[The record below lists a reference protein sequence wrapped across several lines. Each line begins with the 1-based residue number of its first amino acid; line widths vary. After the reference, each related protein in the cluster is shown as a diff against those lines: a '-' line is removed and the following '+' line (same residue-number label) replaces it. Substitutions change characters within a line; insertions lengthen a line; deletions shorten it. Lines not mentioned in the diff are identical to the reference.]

1 MFERGVAIVTLT
13 KWGVPTSM
21 NVANAL
27 GKTQIKCKMYAPRQ
41 LCSDRISPFD
51 GTPRDQFAKLFNDFD
66 AIIAVMAV
74 GIVVR
79 SIATLIA
86 NKKTDPAIVVIDD
99 LGKYAISLLSGQIR
113 GANRLA
119 KIVAKEIGAIPVV
132 TTATEL
138 LGKKSVEEIA
148 EEHNLNL
155 VNFES
160 LTLVNSAIVNERKI
174 LVAAIGGVACPK
186 IENTDPK
193 PISNIDQLK
202 EMMKNYDAGIVISPT
217 ILPLEG
223 LTKSVALLITKLS
236 TRSPEESSP

>member
-13 KWGVPTSM
+13 KWGVLTSM

-27 GKTQIKCKMYAPRQ
+27 AKTQIKYKLYAPRH
-41 LCSDRISPFD
+41 LSSDRILPFD
-51 GTPRDQFAKLFNDFD
+51 GNPRDQFAKLFNDFD

-79 SIATLIA
+79 SIAPLIA
-86 NKKTDPAIVVIDD
+86 NKRSDPAVVVVDD
-99 LGKYAISLLSGQIR
+99 LGKYAVSLLSGQIR

-119 KIVAKEIGAIPVV
+119 KIVSKEIGSIPVV

-138 LGKKSVEEIA
+138 LGKKAVEEIA
-148 EEHNLNL
+148 EEHHLSII
-155 VNFES
+155 NFES
-160 LTLVNSAIVNERKI
+160 LPLVNSAIVNEHKI
-174 LVAAIGGVACPK
+174 LVTTMGGVACPK
-186 IENTDPK
+186 IENADTK
-193 PISNIDQLK
+193 SISNIDQLK

-223 LTKSVALLITKLS
+223 LSKSVALLVTKLCAQ
-236 TRSPEESSP
+236 SPEESSG